1 MIYGYARI
9 SRKTQN
15 IDRQIRNIKGL
26 YPDAVIVTEAY
37 TGTVIQRKG
46 LEKILSVVKPGD
58 LIVFDSVSR
67 MSRNAAE
74 GFELY
79 EKLFRMGIELIF
91 IKEPLINTSTYKS
104 ALSKSIPMTGTAVD
118 LILDGINKFT
128 MELARDQI
136 RLAFAGAQKEV
147 DDLHQRT
154 KEGIATARMNGKRI
168 GGIKGATLNVKKAGP
183 AKQLIMKHSITFGG
197 TLSDLECMRLA
208 GVSHNTFYKYKRELS
223 RENEVKCSK

>member
-9 SRKTQN
+9 SRITQN